1 MKRLP
6 YFSEPVED
14 KLQQEIQANLSRY
27 RGAGFS
33 DLASRPDWAI
43 ECKFEYDPLPL
54 SKLDAE
60 NSEYDNSL
68 LVWQA
73 LSMLPA
79 SLACEGRI
87 WTRLS
92 HAECFEYAKARWLP
106 NSGGDDKVAD
116 AVRLHFFARTMTARR
131 DDNAISRLWWSA
143 KIASVIAGKADIA
156 DTLKLITMT
165 ADIRSNIVE
174 RTMMMSRPVLAR
186 AVMETM
192 LCVPAVHGSEDTF
205 RDFMKI
211 LNRSG
216 GGIVFER
223 LAPRDV
229 LAFVE
234 NCAKRSVST

>member
-6 YFSEPVED
+6 YLSEPVEE
-14 KLQQEIQANLSRY
+14 KLRQQISENISRY

-43 ECKFEYDPLPL
+43 ECKFEFDPLPL
-54 SKLDAE
+54 SKLDSG
-60 NSEYDNSL
+60 NSEYENCL

-73 LSMLPA
+73 LSLLPA

-87 WTRLS
+87 WTRLT
-92 HAECFEYAKARWLP
+92 HVECFQYAKARWLP
-106 NSGGDDKVAD
+106 SAASDEETAN
-116 AVRLHFFARTMTARR
+116 AVQLHFFARTMTARR
-131 DDNAISRLWWSA
+131 DDNAIGRLWWSS
-143 KIASVIAGKADIA
+143 KIASRIAASSDIA
-156 DTLKLITMT
+156 ETLKLITTT

-186 AVMETM
+186 AVMDAM
-192 LCVPAVHGSEDTF
+192 RSFPDVYGSEVAF
-205 RDFMKI
+205 RDFMKL

-223 LAPRDV
+223 VATKDV
-229 LAFVE
+229 LDFVN
-234 NCAKRSVST
+234 NCAKRVVAA

>member
-1 MKRLP
+1 VKRLP
-6 YFSEPVED
+6 YLSEPVEE
-14 KLQQEIQANLSRY
+14 KLQQDIHSNLSRY
-27 RGAGFS
+27 RGAGFG
-33 DLASRPDWAI
+33 DVASRPDWAI

-73 LSMLPA
+73 LSLLPT

-87 WTRLS
+87 WARLS
-92 HAECFEYAKARWLP
+92 HVECFEYAKARWLP
-106 NSGGDDKVAD
+106 SADSDDQTAS
-116 AVRLHFFARTMTARR
+116 AVQLHFFATTMTARR
-131 DDNAISRLWWSA
+131 DDNAIARLWWSA
-143 KIASVIAGKADIA
+143 KIASRIAGEGDIA

-186 AVMETM
+186 AVIEVMQS
-192 LCVPAVHGSEDTF
+192 VPAVHGSEAAF
-205 RDFMKI
+205 REFMKM

-223 LAPRDV
+223 LAPKDV

-234 NCAKRSVST
+234 NCAKLTVAT